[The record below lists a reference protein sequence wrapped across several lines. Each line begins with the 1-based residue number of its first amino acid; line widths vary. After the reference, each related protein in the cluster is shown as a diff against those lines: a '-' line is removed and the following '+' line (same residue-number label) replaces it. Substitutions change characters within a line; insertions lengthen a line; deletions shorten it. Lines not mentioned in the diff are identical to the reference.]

1 MSYLVLARK
10 WRPQRFSEVV
20 GQDHVTITLRKAV
33 EKNRLAH
40 AYLFA
45 GPRGC
50 GKTTTARILAKVI
63 NCENPSNS
71 EPCNKC
77 ASCVAINEGKH
88 MDVIEIDGASNRGID
103 EIRDLRER
111 IGYAPSLGKSKI
123 YIIDEVHMLTPQAFN
138 ALLKTLEEPPPHVYL
153 IFATTEPQ
161 KVPATILSRCQR
173 FNFKRL
179 EQSEIVG
186 QLKKICNSEGI
197 EFEEDALVLISRSA
211 GGSMRDAESLLDQ
224 CISASESKID
234 LALVRGVL
242 GLVDSGII
250 EELLLAICN
259 RDRKHTLSIVDRVVS
274 SGLDVEEFFLA
285 YVEGLR
291 SLLVIKIDK
300 DNARELLSLTSE
312 EIVELSKLSSD
323 FSIEDLLYLMRHA
336 IRAYRDLKVSSQPR
350 YLLEAFFTEA
360 ASWQSAVEV
369 SELLERLGGEV
380 ADGASSGPASG
391 YSRNIKS
398 DTDILPGNNPSSIK
412 GSEMVEVDTSRDE
425 IHGEIN
431 ESLSVK
437 SEGTKISDSSSTV
450 VSDDAGSILEPL
462 GGKERWEKFLAK
474 IREAKLTLG
483 IWLMSANVVAVK
495 GEQIVL
501 DFAPQ
506 HKFDREMVFE
516 DKNRRYIEKQ
526 MEKFFGRKFVLVS
539 HNSGNPAVV
548 SNEVKEKRS
557 RKLDERLSKI
567 LKDEPVV
574 KKLIEEFDGELL
586 KDDEKNR

>member
-63 NCENPSNS
+63 NCENPSGS
-71 EPCNKC
+71 EPCNEC
-77 ASCVAINEGKH
+77 ASCIAINEGKH

-111 IGYAPSLGKSKI
+111 IGYAPSQGKSKI

-186 QLKKICNSEGI
+186 QLKKICTSEGI
-197 EFEEDALVLISRSA
+197 EFDEDALVLISRSA
-211 GGSMRDAESLLDQ
+211 EGSMRDAESLLDQ
-224 CISASESKID
+224 CISASEGKVD
-234 LALVRGVL
+234 LPLVRSVL

-250 EELLLAICN
+250 EELLLAICE
-259 RDRKHTLSIVDRVVS
+259 RDRKQTLSIVDRVVS

-291 SLLVIKIDK
+291 NLLVIKINK

-312 EIVELSKLSSD
+312 EIEELSKLSSD
-323 FSIEDLLYLMRHA
+323 FSIEDLLYLLRHA
-336 IRAYRDLKVSSQPR
+336 IRAHRDLKISSQPR

-369 SELLERLGGEV
+369 SELLERLGG
-380 ADGASSGPASG
+380 GLGYGTFSGPASG

-398 DTDILPGNNPSSIK
+398 GTDISSGNNHSSIK
-412 GSEMVEVDTSRDE
+412 GSVTVEGNTGKGE
-425 IHGEIN
+425 IHGEVK
-431 ESLSVK
+431 ESSTV
-437 SEGTKISDSSSTV
+437 EDRETRIADSSSTA
-450 VSDDAGSILEPL
+450 VSDEGNILEPL
-462 GGKERWEKFLAK
+462 GGKEGWEKFLAK

-495 GEQIVL
+495 GEQVVL

-539 HNSGNPAVV
+539 RNSGNPAVV
-548 SNEVKEKRS
+548 SNEVQEKRS
-557 RKLDERLSKI
+557 RKLDERLSRI

-586 KDDEKNR
+586 KGDEKNK